1 VHTDCTQVSGSSDG
15 SAALLKLVDRELI
28 ECPICRDVFTD
39 PRILPCS
46 IHTFC
51 AACLKTYS
59 ASQQQSGS
67 GRRSMSCPVCR
78 TTFTLPPGG
87 VNDLPVN
94 TIVTRLLDIR
104 SKFNATQ
111 PHDGQGQGQGQVEG
125 QASVAA
131 AAAD

>member
-1 VHTDCTQVSGSSDG
+1 
-15 SAALLKLVDRELI
+15 
-28 ECPICRDVFTD
+28 
-39 PRILPCS
+39 
-46 IHTFC
+46 
-51 AACLKTYS
+51 
-59 ASQQQSGS
+59 
-67 GRRSMSCPVCR
+67 MSCPVCR